1 MPEAE
6 QGKSIRRILVA
17 LDASPHSL
25 AALQVAVEL
34 AGQLGAEVEGL
45 FVEDINLLNLS
56 DLPMARELVAYA
68 TRARRLDRMRMAEQ
82 LQLQARM
89 ARKALEEVAEKAQ
102 VHWSFRVARG
112 VIAVELLAAAEEMDL
127 ILLGRTGWSNRRRV
141 GSTTLAVALQSG
153 RHTLIIRRGAH
164 LGLPLGIVY
173 DGSIHAQ
180 KAIETAVELL
190 RYQEGYLVIIIRAE
204 DFETARQLQTEL
216 SDWVRQHNL
225 HSHYRWLVGED
236 LTGLDVLIQEER
248 CGILVLP
255 AEVDDLRG
263 DKLRPILD
271 QVQCPV
277 LLVH

>member
-6 QGKSIRRILVA
+6 QGKPIRRILVA

-25 AALQVAVEL
+25 AAMQVAIEL
-34 AGQLGAEVEGL
+34 AAQLGAQVDGL
-45 FVEDINLLNLS
+45 FVEDITLLNLS

-68 TRARRLDRMRMAEQ
+68 TRARHLDRMRMAEQ

-89 ARKALEEVAEKAQ
+89 ARKALAEVAEKAQ
-102 VHWSFRVARG
+102 VQWSFRVARG
-112 VIAVELLAAAEEMDL
+112 IISAELLAAAEEMDL

-141 GSTTLAVALQSG
+141 GSTTLAVASQSG
-153 RHTLIIRRGAH
+153 RHTFIIRRGAH
-164 LGLPLGIVY
+164 LGLPVGIVY

-180 KAIETAVELL
+180 KAMNTAVDLL
-190 RYQEGYLVIIIRAE
+190 RYQEGYLIIIIRAQ
-204 DFETARQLQTEL
+204 DLETARLLQTEIAA
-216 SDWVRQHNL
+216 WVRERNL
-225 HSHYRWLVGED
+225 HAHYRWLVGED
-236 LTGLDVLIQEER
+236 LVGLNSLIQEER

-255 AEVDDLRG
+255 AEVEALQG
-263 DKLRPILD
+263 DKLQPVLD

>member
-6 QGKSIRRILVA
+6 QGKPIRRILVA

-34 AGQLGAEVEGL
+34 AEQLGAEVEGL

-102 VHWSFRVARG
+102 VRWSFRVARG
-112 VIAVELLAAAEEMDL
+112 IIAAELLAAAEEMDL

-141 GSTTLAVALQSG
+141 GSTALAVASRAG
-153 RHTLIIRRGAH
+153 KHTLIIRRGAH
-164 LGLPLGIVY
+164 LGLPVGIVC
-173 DGSIHAQ
+173 DGTIHAE
-180 KAIETAVELL
+180 KAMDTAVDLL
-190 RYQEGYLVIIIRAE
+190 RYQEGYLVIFIRA
-204 DFETARQLQTEL
+204 DDLVTARQLQSEI
-216 SDWVRQHNL
+216 SEWVGQRNL
-225 HSHYRWLVGED
+225 HAHYRWLVGED
-236 LTGLDVLIQEER
+236 LTGLDGLIQEER

-255 AEVDDLRG
+255 AEVDALQG

>member
-1 MPEAE
+1 MPEPE
-6 QGKSIRRILVA
+6 QGKPIRRILVA

-34 AGQLGAEVEGL
+34 AVQLGAEVEGL

-68 TRARRLDRMRMAEQ
+68 IHPRRLDRIRMAEQ
-82 LQLQARM
+82 LQTQARM
-89 ARKALEEVAEKAQ
+89 ARKALEDIAEKAQ
-102 VHWSFRVARG
+102 VHWTFRVVRG
-112 VIAVELLAAAEEMDL
+112 IIAAELLAAAEEMDL

-141 GSTTLAVALQSG
+141 GSTTLAVASQSG

-164 LGLPLGIVY
+164 LGLPVGIVY
-173 DGSIHAQ
+173 DGSVHAQ
-180 KAIETAVELL
+180 KAINTAVDLL
-190 RYQEGYLVIIIRAE
+190 RYQEGYLIIIIRAE
-204 DFETARQLQTEL
+204 DLETARQLQTEV
-216 SDWVRQHNL
+216 SAWVRQRNL

-236 LTGLDVLIQEER
+236 LTGLNALIQEES

-255 AEVDDLRG
+255 AEVEALRG
-263 DKLRPILD
+263 EKLKPVLE
-271 QVQCPV
+271 QLQCPV

>member
-6 QGKSIRRILVA
+6 QRKSIRRILVA

-34 AGQLGAEVEGL
+34 AVQLGAEVEGL

-68 TRARRLDRMRMAEQ
+68 THPRRLDRIRMAEQ

-89 ARKALEEVAEKAQ
+89 ARRALQEEAEKAQ
-102 VHWSFRVARG
+102 VRWSFRVVRG
-112 VIAVELLAAAEEMDL
+112 IIAAELLAAAEEMDL
-127 ILLGRTGWSNRRRV
+127 ILLGRTGWSNRQRV
-141 GSTTLAVALQSG
+141 GSTTLAVASQSG
-153 RHTLIIRRGAH
+153 RHTLIIRRGTH
-164 LGLPLGIVY
+164 LGLPIGIVY
-173 DGSIHAQ
+173 DGSIYAQ
-180 KAIETAVELL
+180 KAVNMAVDLL
-190 RYQEGYLVIIIRAE
+190 RYQAGYLIIIIRAE
-204 DFETARQLQTEL
+204 DLETARRLQSEISAWL
-216 SDWVRQHNL
+216 SLHNL

-236 LTGLDVLIQEER
+236 LSGLNSLVQEES

-255 AEVDDLRG
+255 AEVDALQG
-263 DKLRPILD
+263 DKLRPVLD

>member
-34 AGQLGAEVEGL
+34 AEQLGAEVEGL

-68 TRARRLDRMRMAEQ
+68 THPRRLDRMRMSEQ

-102 VHWSFRVARG
+102 VRWSFRVARG
-112 VIAVELLAAAEEMDL
+112 IIAAELLAAAEEMDL

-141 GSTTLAVALQSG
+141 GSTTLAVATQVG

-164 LGLPLGIVY
+164 LGLPVGIVF

-190 RYQEGYLVIIIRAE
+190 RYQEGYLVIIIKAE
-204 DFETARQLQTEL
+204 DYETARQLQTEL
-216 SDWVRQHNL
+216 SEWVRQRNL

-236 LTGLDVLIQEER
+236 LTGLDSLIQEER

-255 AEVDDLRG
+255 AEVDALRG
-263 DKLRPILD
+263 DKLQPILD

>member
-1 MPEAE
+1 MPEPE
-6 QGKSIRRILVA
+6 QGKPIRRILVA

-34 AGQLGAEVEGL
+34 AVQLGAELEGL

-68 TRARRLDRMRMAEQ
+68 TRARHLDRMRMAEQ

-102 VHWSFRVARG
+102 VRWSFRVARG
-112 VIAVELLAAAEEMDL
+112 IIAVELLAAAEEMDL

-141 GSTTLAVALQSG
+141 GSTTLAVASRAG
-153 RHTLIIRRGAH
+153 KHTLIIRRGAH
-164 LGLPLGIVY
+164 LGLPVGLVY
-173 DGSIHAQ
+173 DGSVHAQ
-180 KAIETAVELL
+180 KAMNTAIDLL
-190 RYQEGYLVIIIRAE
+190 RYQDGYLIIVIRAG
-204 DFETARQLQTEL
+204 DLETARQLQSEI
-216 SDWVRQHNL
+216 SEWVGQHNL
-225 HSHYRWLVGED
+225 HAHYRWLVGED
-236 LTGLDVLIQEER
+236 LTGLDSLIQEER

-255 AEVDDLRG
+255 AEVDALQG
-263 DKLRPILD
+263 DKLQPILD

>member
-1 MPEAE
+1 MPEPE

-34 AGQLGAEVEGL
+34 AEQLGAEVEGL

-68 TRARRLDRMRMAEQ
+68 THARRLDRIRMAEQ

-89 ARKALEEVAEKAQ
+89 AHRALEEAAEKAQ
-102 VHWSFRVARG
+102 VRWSFRVVRG
-112 VIAVELLAAAEEMDL
+112 IIAVELLAAAEEMDL

-141 GSTTLAVALQSG
+141 GSTALAVAARSG
-153 RHTLIIRRGAH
+153 RDTLIIRRGAH
-164 LGLPLGIVY
+164 LGLPVGIVY

-180 KAIETAVELL
+180 KAIGMGVDLL

-204 DFETARQLQTEL
+204 DLTTARRLQSEI

-225 HSHYRWLVGED
+225 HSHYRWLISED
-236 LTGLDVLIQEER
+236 LTGLDSLIQEES
-248 CGILVLP
+248 CGFLVLP
-255 AEVDDLRG
+255 AEVDALQG
-263 DKLRPILD
+263 DKLKPILD
-271 QVQCPV
+271 QVRCPV